1 MADSKF
7 SVYPGKFPCHTCKE
21 EVLSLRLW
29 KETLEVTWMCSKKHI
44 SKARFTKT
52 KKDYERE
59 KREQED
65 RGETA

>member
-1 MADSKF
+1 MADSRF

-21 EVLSLRLW
+21 EVTSLRLW

-65 RGETA
+65 RG